1 MFFYVLN
8 NSLSSLQLI
17 NCVFYFILLNYQS
30 IKLSYLF
37 KALFSFYITY
47 VQEKHNHDGCT
58 ASGLCQLKHAGR
70 PGRGRYS
77 EKGPTCS
84 CLDLTGQIERSL
96 KSSFVKERAHI
107 QSPTEDICAV
117 YLNKTDTRSKL
128 HLCQQR
134 DFIFSCYRW
143 LHKYQQVCG
152 RRWLEKLKKRPHQVT
167 SVIVFVVLAYYDTR
181 SLFRLVTTVKTG
193 LRSRD
198 EVFNNHQKQLWEC
211 AE

>member
-84 CLDLTGQIERSL
+84 CLDLTGLIERSL
-96 KSSFVKERAHI
+96 KSSFVEERAHI
-107 QSPTEDICAV
+107 QSPF
-117 YLNKTDTRSKL
+117 
-128 HLCQQR
+128 QQK
-134 DFIFSCYRW
+134 ISA
-143 LHKYQQVCG
+143 L
-152 RRWLEKLKKRPHQVT
+152 
-167 SVIVFVVLAYYDTR
+167 FV
-181 SLFRLVTTVKTG
+181 
-193 LRSRD
+193 
-198 EVFNNHQKQLWEC
+198 
-211 AE
+211 